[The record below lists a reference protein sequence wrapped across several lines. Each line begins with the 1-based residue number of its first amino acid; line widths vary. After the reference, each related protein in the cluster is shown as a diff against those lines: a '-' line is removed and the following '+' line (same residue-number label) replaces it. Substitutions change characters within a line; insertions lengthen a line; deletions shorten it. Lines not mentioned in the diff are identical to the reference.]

1 MAQNRAV
8 AVTDQDA
15 GNFLQGL
22 SKTLE
27 TYAVREY
34 NQTSFTKSA
43 MIAIVSNEDLK
54 ECLNSVAG
62 KESLTNTLKMAA
74 GTGLSLNPMEMKS
87 AIIPRNKK
95 VGDKW
100 VKVATYQVMKGGMIE
115 LALESG
121 KVEFITSET
130 VRSAD
135 SFEVSKTMDGDTY
148 SFSPARKQRGEIDGF
163 FAAVKMKTGE
173 CHVRYMALEETDA
186 HRQQFSEKTSMPV
199 EGYGEKTVLKRLLKN
214 LHISDDVDRAAG
226 ADSFEPEERDITP
239 QPEKG
244 TSSEELTDKLQA
256 KQAEAVETV
265 EVAEVVEEKPTE
277 KKHKNNQP
285 VI

>member
-1 MAQNRAV
+1 MAQRNQV

-34 NQTSFTKSA
+34 NSTAFTKSA

-54 ECLNSVAG
+54 ECLNTQAG

-74 GTGLSLNPMEMKS
+74 GTGLSLNPMEMKA
-87 AIIPRNKK
+87 AIIPRSKK
-95 VGDKW
+95 INDKW
-100 VKVATYQVMKGGMIE
+100 VKVATYQIMKGGMVD
-115 LALESG
+115 LAHESG
-121 KVEFITSET
+121 KVDFITSET

-135 SFEVSKTMDGDTY
+135 TFSISKTMDGDKY
-148 SFSPARKQRGEIDGF
+148 SFAPHRKARGDIDGF

-173 CHVRYMALEETDA
+173 CHVRYMTLEETDA
-186 HRQQFSEKTSMPV
+186 HRQKFSEKTSMPV

-214 LHISDDVDRAAG
+214 LHISSDMDNATG
-226 ADSFEPEERDITP
+226 ADSHREPEEHDVTP
-239 QPEKG
+239 PEKG
-244 TSSEELTDKLQA
+244 TSANELEAILEVKNEEA
-256 KQAEAVETV
+256 KQEKP
-265 EVAEVVEEKPTE
+265 EVAEIIEEPA
-277 KKHKNNQP
+277 KKKEP
-285 VI
+285 CI